1 MTEQPAARR
10 SFLAGLL
17 DRAVGWAL
25 GLPAETSGYTTQP
38 VKVPLPDGAAL
49 AADLYRPTD
58 HDRPLGTV
66 LVRTPYGRG
75 IISSLLLVRI
85 YAARGYQVLLVS
97 ARGTFG
103 STGVFDGGRCEA
115 GDGQDVVAWMRSQP
129 WYTGT
134 FATLGSS
141 FSGFTQ
147 WALLSDPPADL
158 VAAVIGVAPH
168 DYAERLWG
176 TGAFALQQHLS
187 WSDTMAHQE
196 TRGLWRQLA
205 AVRDAGHLDPLT
217 KSVPLEPALRRY
229 FGDRA
234 PWLFRNIGRPDL
246 DDEGWAPLRHGK
258 ALERADVPIL
268 LTTGW
273 HDVSFEQTVEQYH
286 ALDRRGCAV
295 ALRIGPGAHLD
306 AYDPG
311 DAARETLRWLDAHL
325 ARKSTADD
333 DDDDDD
339 EFPAVRV
346 RRCGDAPEWLE
357 MPKWPPPT
365 SHRELFL
372 AADGHLGPEQPS
384 DAGVAGAGAVAFTFD
399 PSDPTPTVG
408 GPVMIGGGSVDDT
421 ALAQRADVV
430 TFTTAPLTDALDI
443 MGRPSVDLVHSSDN
457 PFCDLFVRLS
467 VVDARGRSR
476 NVTEQYRRLNGNA
489 SRDPKL
495 VALDLPDTAFRV
507 PVGSRIRLVVAGGNF
522 PKYGFNLG
530 SGEDPA
536 TGTTL
541 RPARHTVHF
550 GRGSDSCL
558 VLPVSS

>member
-1 MTEQPAARR
+1 MTEQAAARR

-17 DRAVGWAL
+17 DRAVGWVL
-25 GLPAETSGYTTQP
+25 GLPAETSGYTTQAI
-38 VKVPLPDGAAL
+38 KVPLPDGAAL

-58 HDRPLGTV
+58 HDPLGTV

-75 IISSLLLVRI
+75 IIFSLVLIRI
-85 YAARGYQVLLVS
+85 YVARGYQVLFVS
-97 ARGTFG
+97 SRGTFG

-115 GDGQDVVAWMRSQP
+115 DDGQNVVAWMRSQP

-134 FATLGSS
+134 FATVGSS
-141 FSGFTQ
+141 FLGFTQ
-147 WALLSDPPADL
+147 WALLSDPPPDL
-158 VAAVIGVAPH
+158 VAAVIGIAPH
-168 DYAERLWG
+168 DFAERLWG
-176 TGAFALQQHLS
+176 TGAFALQQHIS
-187 WSDTMAHQE
+187 WTDTIVHQE
-196 TRGLWRQLA
+196 TRGLWQQHTA
-205 AVRDAGHLDPLT
+205 MRDGGHLDPLT
-217 KSVPLEPALRRY
+217 RSVPLEPALRRY

-234 PWLFRNIGRPDL
+234 PWLFHNISHPDL
-246 DDEGWAPLRHGK
+246 DDESWAPLRHGK
-258 ALERADVPIL
+258 ALEKADIPIL

-273 HDVSFEQTVEQYH
+273 HDVFFEQTIEQYH
-286 ALDRRGCAV
+286 ALNQRGCVV

-306 AYDPG
+306 AYGPG
-311 DAARETLRWLDAHL
+311 DSARETLQWLDAHL
-325 ARKSTADD
+325 ARKSTADK
-333 DDDDDD
+333 
-339 EFPAVRV
+339 FPAVRA

-357 MPKWPPPT
+357 LPKWPPPT

-372 AADGHLGPEQPS
+372 AADGKLGPEQPS
-384 DAGVAGAGAVAFTFD
+384 DAGVAAFTFD
-399 PSDPTPTVG
+399 PSNPTPTVG

-430 TFTTAPLTDALDI
+430 TFTTAPLAEALDI

-467 VVDARGRSR
+467 VVDARGKSR
-476 NVTEQYRRLNGNA
+476 NVTEQYRRLTA

-495 VALDLPDTAFRV
+495 IAMDLFDTAFRV
-507 PVGSRIRLVVAGGNF
+507 PAGSSIRLVVAGGNF

>member
-1 MTEQPAARR
+1 MTEQAAARR

-17 DRAVGWAL
+17 DRAVGWVL
-25 GLPAETSGYTTQP
+25 GLPAETSGYTTQAI
-38 VKVPLPDGAAL
+38 KVPLPDGAAL

-58 HDRPLGTV
+58 HDPLGTV

-75 IISSLLLVRI
+75 IIFSLVLIRI
-85 YAARGYQVLLVS
+85 YVARGYQVLFVS
-97 ARGTFG
+97 SRGTFG

-115 GDGQDVVAWMRSQP
+115 DDGQNVVAWMRSQP

-134 FATLGSS
+134 FAT
-141 FSGFTQ
+141 
-147 WALLSDPPADL
+147 
-158 VAAVIGVAPH
+158 
-168 DYAERLWG
+168 RLWG
-176 TGAFALQQHLS
+176 TGAFALQQHIS
-187 WSDTMAHQE
+187 WTDTIVHQE
-196 TRGLWRQLA
+196 TRGLWQQHTA
-205 AVRDAGHLDPLT
+205 MRDGGHLDPLT
-217 KSVPLEPALRRY
+217 RSVPLEPALRRY

-234 PWLFRNIGRPDL
+234 PWLFHNISHPDL
-246 DDEGWAPLRHGK
+246 DDESWAPLRHGK
-258 ALERADVPIL
+258 ALEKADIPIL

-273 HDVSFEQTVEQYH
+273 HDVFFEQTIEQYH
-286 ALDRRGCAV
+286 ALNQRGCVV

-306 AYDPG
+306 AYGPG
-311 DAARETLRWLDAHL
+311 DSARETLQWLDAHL
-325 ARKSTADD
+325 ARKSTADK
-333 DDDDDD
+333 
-339 EFPAVRV
+339 FPAVRA

-357 MPKWPPPT
+357 LPKWPPPT

-372 AADGHLGPEQPS
+372 AADGKLGPEQPS
-384 DAGVAGAGAVAFTFD
+384 DAGVAAFTFD
-399 PSDPTPTVG
+399 PSNPTPTVG

-430 TFTTAPLTDALDI
+430 TFTTAPLAEALDI

-467 VVDARGRSR
+467 VVDARGKSR
-476 NVTEQYRRLNGNA
+476 NVTEQYRRLTA

-495 VALDLPDTAFRV
+495 IAMDLFDTAFRV
-507 PVGSRIRLVVAGGNF
+507 PAGSSIRLVVAGGNF